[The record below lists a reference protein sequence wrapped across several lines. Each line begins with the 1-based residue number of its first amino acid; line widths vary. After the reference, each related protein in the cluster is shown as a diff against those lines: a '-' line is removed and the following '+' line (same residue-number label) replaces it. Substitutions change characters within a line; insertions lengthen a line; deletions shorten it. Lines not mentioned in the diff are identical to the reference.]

1 MDHRMR
7 ITAEAAARLLLRH
20 FQQECP
26 QWSDEQTPLDEIVSW
41 LGLHVATFYPEDY
54 QEGTYGFVD
63 PDEDE
68 NLIWLRR
75 DLPETLRRFT
85 LAHELGHVVLHSRR
99 NERVQDLLSELHL
112 PAAGIALAE
121 DMPALSRDDPC
132 QEDDVAQQVAGL
144 LDQEQF
150 QEALGIGESY
160 DPRSQRELAA
170 NIFAAELLMPIER
183 VRDLYLV
190 RRVAPGKLAGLFAV
204 SQAALLNRLSGLLKE
219 PALSVSIPAVPVAE
233 PAPARTRYDEF
244 QQAAIEAPTP
254 ALIVAGPGSGKTSTL
269 IGRVEYLVHT
279 LGVQPEHILALTFSR
294 KAAREMEERLS
305 LALGG
310 ADRLP
315 RVSTFH
321 AFCADLLR
329 QQAALAGLRPDFS
342 LIDEAEGYFLLRQ
355 LADEMQLRHYQK
367 LQAPAYYFPDILK
380 AISRAKDEL
389 IDPHEYA
396 RLARRMLELAQ
407 DEEETQRAEKALE
420 VARVYALYEQGL
432 QRRGDSDFGGLLV
445 LAIRLL
451 REHPEILREQQEKYQ
466 HILVDEF
473 QDVNRA
479 SGVLLRELAGAGRR
493 VWVVGDANQA
503 IYSFRGASPAN
514 ITNFTSDFPGARVLP
529 LARNYRSRPDLVTL
543 AETFRCALLEVEQ
556 KPGKNQPVRPGET
569 GAYVTLAKAAD
580 EASEMAGLIQDIR
593 RKHASGYAYRDMV
606 ILCRTRAQARKITRM
621 LAAADLPVIERG
633 GMLEQEHVKDALSI
647 VLLLANPG
655 GMGLLR
661 AARLPEHPLSQDDI
675 EAVLLAARQ
684 QKTSPGA
691 LLFDGAAPLGMSV
704 PGRHAFNRLSEIV
717 QALLG
722 APDIWSLLAQYLLV
736 ETSLVRDLLCN
747 RENKQA
753 AAMLADYDAL
763 LRLARHYDQQ
773 QLRLRQREQEDEPGP
788 VERAK
793 GFLEYLSLLVLL
805 RQDGNSRQG
814 AEDSAEAQADIIRVM
829 TVHASKGLEFPV
841 VYLPG
846 LAQRRFPAQARSSSV
861 EPPEGMLAPESVG
874 GTAHESGEACL
885 FYVGVT
891 RARDHLVLSYSERYG
906 KLKYKRSPYLDTLE
920 AGLSAERLA
929 LLHWD
934 ARTVGAPPEIE
945 QQITQSS
952 QPGEEFIAAM
962 KPATLSASAI
972 ESYHRC
978 PRQYLYGTIYHFEN
992 EADAYQL
999 FWQATQRTLEALRG
1013 RVGQGKAPADGE
1025 QSQRALPT
1033 QQEVQELYSRHW
1045 LELGGQSVPFAAMY
1059 EEHGR
1064 AVAEALRRKLTT
1076 QEDVNWEV
1084 RSSYNVDVA
1093 GKTVHVT
1100 IDRVETSAQVGEP
1113 VRFVRARFGRRKDKP
1128 PAELRELFYTLVY
1141 RQLHP
1146 GQPVE
1151 LHSHNLSTGEV
1162 QPIRLT
1168 PRKEQSLYDEIEQ
1181 SIDGLERNHYPP
1193 QPAEPFRCPACPF
1206 FMICPA

>member
-7 ITAEAAARLLLRH
+7 ITAEAAARLLLRY
-20 FQQECP
+20 FQEERP

-85 LAHELGHVVLHSRR
+85 LAHELGHVVLHSQR
-99 NERVQDLLSELHL
+99 NERVRDLLSELHL
-112 PAAGIALAE
+112 PPAGAGMAE
-121 DMPALSRDDPC
+121 DVPAPSRDDPC
-132 QEDDVAQQVAGL
+132 QEDDVEQQAAGL

-170 NIFAAELLMPIER
+170 NIFAAELLMPIDR
-183 VRDLYLV
+183 VRNLYLV
-190 RRVAPGKLAGLFAV
+190 RRVAPGKLAGIFAV
-204 SQAALLNRLSGLLKE
+204 SQAALLNRLAGLLME
-219 PALSVSIPAVPVAE
+219 PAPSVSTPEVPVAK
-233 PAPARTRYDEF
+233 PARKRYDEF

-310 ADRLP
+310 TDQLP
-315 RVSTFH
+315 KVSTFH

-329 QQAALAGLRPDFS
+329 QHAALAGLRPDFS

-389 IDPHEYA
+389 IDPDEYA
-396 RLARRMLELAQ
+396 RLARRMQEQAQ
-407 DEEETQRAEKALE
+407 DEEAMQRAEKALE
-420 VARVYALYEQGL
+420 VARVYALYEQEL

-479 SGVLLRELAGAGRR
+479 SGVLLRELAGARQR

-514 ITNFTSDFPGARVLP
+514 ITSFTSDFPGARVLP

-543 AETFRCALLEVEQ
+543 AETFRCALLEAEQ
-556 KPGKNQPVRPGET
+556 KPGKNQPVRPIET

-580 EASEMAGLIQDIR
+580 EASEMTGLIQDIR
-593 RKHASGYAYRDMV
+593 HKHAGGYAYRDMV
-606 ILCRTRAQARKITRM
+606 VLCRTRAHAKKITRM
-621 LAAADLPVIERG
+621 LAAAELPVIERG

-647 VLLLANPG
+647 ILLLANPG

-661 AARLPEHPLSQDDI
+661 AARQPEHPLSQCDI
-675 EAVLLAARQ
+675 EAVLLAARE

-691 LLFDGAAPLGMSV
+691 LLLDGEAPLAMSV

-717 QALLG
+717 QALLS

-736 ETSLVRDLLCN
+736 ETSLVRDLLC
-747 RENKQA
+747 EGQSKQA
-753 AAMLADYDAL
+753 AAMRADYDAL
-763 LRLARHYDQQ
+763 LHLARHYDQQ
-773 QLRLRQREQEDEPGP
+773 QLRLRQREQQDEPGP

-814 AEDSAEAQADIIRVM
+814 AEDSAEAEADIIRVM

-846 LAQRRFPAQARSSSV
+846 LVQRRFPSQARSSPV

-874 GTAHESGEACL
+874 SAAHESGEACL

-906 KLKYKRSPYLDTLE
+906 KLKYKRSPYLDALE
-920 AGLSAERLA
+920 AGLPPERLT

-934 ARTVGAPPEIE
+934 AQTVGAPPEIE
-945 QQITQSS
+945 QRIAQSS
-952 QPGEEFIAAM
+952 QPSEKFIAAM
-962 KPATLSASAI
+962 KPVTLSAAAI

-978 PRQYLYGTIYHFEN
+978 PRQYLYGTIYRFESD
-992 EADAYQL
+992 ADAYQL

-1013 RVGQGKAPADGE
+1013 RVGQGKTPAAGE
-1025 QSQRALPT
+1025 QPPALPT
-1033 QQEVQELYSRHW
+1033 QQEVQELYSQHW
-1045 LELGGQSVPFAAMY
+1045 LELGGQSLPFAAMY

-1076 QEDVNWEV
+1076 EGDVNWDV

-1113 VRFVRARFGRRKDKP
+1113 VKFVRARFGRRKDKP

-1146 GQPVE
+1146 GLPVE

-1162 QPIRLT
+1162 LPIKLT
-1168 PRKEQSLYDEIEQ
+1168 ARKEQSLYDEIEQ